1 MPVFLRSHQTSVL
14 GKFNLEQNLHWHF
27 TVKKNNI
34 KKHMPITS
42 KHLTSIIIAKINKQ
56 NMLKMILRIEFID
69 TETTT
74 MYKKCAVKDIDIYL
88 MAS

>member
-1 MPVFLRSHQTSVL
+1 MF
-14 GKFNLEQNLHWHF
+14 
-27 TVKKNNI
+27 
-34 KKHMPITS
+34 
-42 KHLTSIIIAKINKQ
+42 
-56 NMLKMILRIEFID
+56 KMILRMEFIE